1 MVFPWLLGGGIFGL
15 LLQWLFEE
23 WFLKSWK
30 KLDDK
35 TKKLII
41 EAIVK
46 AFEEILRAF
55 YKWWK
60 QRGNKL

>member
-1 MVFPWLLGGGIFGL
+1 MVFPWLLGGGLFGL
-15 LLQWLFEE
+15 LLQWV
-23 WFLKSWK
+23 LKVWK
-30 KLDDK
+30 KLDEP

-41 EAIVK
+41 EAVVN

-60 QRGNKL
+60 QRGS

>member
-1 MVFPWLLGGGIFGL
+1 MVFPWWLLGGGL
-15 LLQWLFEE
+15 LGFLFQWVFKV
-23 WFLKSWK
+23 WD
-30 KLDDK
+30 KLDNP

-41 EAIVK
+41 EAVIK

-60 QRGNKL
+60 QRGKL

>member
-1 MVFPWLLGGGIFGL
+1 MFFPWLLGGGLLGL
-15 LLQWLFEE
+15 LLQRFFKIWN
-23 WFLKSWK
+23 
-30 KLDDK
+30 KLDDS

-41 EAIVK
+41 EAVIK

-60 QRGNKL
+60 QRGDKL